1 MISKKELKVLKFLK
15 KRNSLEP
22 VDIQPTCFSQQEA
35 FCIIDSLTKKGLLE
49 DLSSFDSASAKITN
63 DGIAFLE
70 NHKKER
76 CHKILD
82 WVKYGVTTLIA
93 IAALIISIVK

>member
-15 KRNSLEP
+15 EQNSLEP
-22 VDIQPTCFSQQEA
+22 VDIQPICFSQQEA

-49 DLSSFDSASAKITN
+49 DFSSFDSASAKITN
-63 DGIAFLE
+63 DGIALLE

-76 CHKILD
+76 FHKALD
-82 WVKYGVTTLIA
+82 WLKYGITTAIA
-93 IAALIISIVK
+93 IAALIISIAK